1 LKKSVLFQ
9 SSAAL
14 CQVRRSSQVAPF
26 PSRWFGGALLRIP
39 GIKVPGNYGG
49 ATFPGVFC
57 NLFKR
62 RYGLGKG
69 KAWRHVTAIESYTIH
84 MDPSEAISA
93 FFFFLLICL
102 GLPQL
107 HIADFL
113 QLFVTH
119 SPEFLFLYY
128 SLMSAMSTFFSMTF
142 CSSNDWATSQWFR
155 LI

>member
-1 LKKSVLFQ
+1 
-9 SSAAL
+9 
-14 CQVRRSSQVAPF
+14 
-26 PSRWFGGALLRIP
+26 
-39 GIKVPGNYGG
+39 
-49 ATFPGVFC
+49 
-57 NLFKR
+57 
-62 RYGLGKG
+62 
-69 KAWRHVTAIESYTIH
+69 